1 MKKNTILYILVAFLI
16 VVNGFF
22 LFNYMS
28 KSNDNAIKGPQDNK
42 DFIVKELGFN
52 KTQLA
57 EFKQRSEGHFK
68 TMMSLSD
75 DIKELKDNLFGTLS
89 NEAVNETAIDSISA
103 LICEKETK
111 KEKEIYYHFRMIRE
125 IANDKQ
131 KEKFESI
138 LLDALRQGDQGNRP
152 PPPNGEEGHRPP
164 PRGGSEGQRPPP
176 RSE

>member
-103 LICEKETK
+103 LICEK
-111 KEKEIYYHFRMIRE
+111 
-125 IANDKQ
+125 KQ
-131 KEKFESI
+131 KRKRKFIII
-138 LLDALRQGDQGNRP
+138 L
-152 PPPNGEEGHRPP
+152 E
-164 PRGGSEGQRPPP
+164 
-176 RSE
+176 